1 LASKHKAPPPGDMTD
16 PASWTREMRAI
27 ARPLASV
34 KPYPRNTRTH
44 PPAQIELL
52 ASLLRKFGPDQPIV
66 VDEGGVILKGH
77 GREEA
82 ARTAGM
88 ASFPVVERRGLSEED
103 KAALRIA
110 DNQVALLSGWDA
122 SRDRAAEGR
131 RLRAEPARIRRC
143 AAGPVH
149 DHAGPAGRRFPA
161 VRRGHRRRASVPE
174 VPLSVVGE
182 LRAIAGAGA

>member
-1 LASKHKAPPPGDMTD
+1 MTD

-66 VDEGGVILKGH
+66 VDERGVILKGH

-122 SRDRAAEGR
+122 TLMAVEIGQ
-131 RLRAEPARIRRC
+131 LK
-143 AAGPVH
+143 AAGYELSLLGFGDAQLVQFTTTP
-149 DHAGPAGRRFPA
+149 GPPAGGFPQFGEDIDVEHQCPKCRYRWSGNSA
-161 VRRGHRRRASVPE
+161 PSPE
-174 VPLSVVGE
+174 PE
-182 LRAIAGAGA
+182 PKPKKKR